1 MADKKTTCC
10 ICGAEYEVCHFCPE
24 VANFTP
30 WRRICDTS
38 KHYQIYL
45 ILSEYSSGVLNKADA
60 VEQLKS
66 IQVKPEDCR
75 SFRPNIYRVIQEI
88 FQGESIALDA
98 VDAIENAAD
107 TNIDIAAEESSH
119 YSVEMRKDSKPKYS
133 KKAKNHKKRI

>member
-45 ILSEYSSGVLNKADA
+45 ILSEYSSGVLSKAA
-60 VEQLKS
+60 AAEQFKS
-66 IQVKPEDCR
+66 IRVMLEDCI
-75 SFRPNIYRVIQEI
+75 SFRPNIYKVIEEI
-88 FQGESIALDA
+88 FQDQPADCDIAE
-98 VDAIENAAD
+98 AIEYDADANAAVQQGEGSD
-107 TNIDIAAEESSH
+107 CSIEIQKKQKTK
-119 YSVEMRKDSKPKYS
+119 YRKKG
-133 KKAKNHKKRI
+133 KRF